1 MIKIIRYQRVT
12 KKLEKLKVP
21 ERIRTHD
28 FPDIG
33 WKVTFHYLSVSS
45 MFLRE
50 KQSSSWWR
58 NLLSKSLDQDLMFSV
73 STDVN

>member
-21 ERIRTHD
+21 QRIRTHD
-28 FPDIG
+28 FPDTG

-58 NLLSKSLDQDLMFSV
+58 NLLSKS
-73 STDVN
+73 